1 MPFIYSNFQ
10 STKPQYNIA
19 CILSRMAATFRF
31 RQTAKNYILLCS
43 WLSRTDFV
51 PMKIRTTQ
59 PVIFRACKKA
69 KERANHVSGLSC
81 LLKPFV
87 SWLHCKVTH
96 YFLFMQAFRKKI
108 SENRRKSLKWL
119 QKAWKIA
126 SKVKYINKDNE

>member
-19 CILSRMAATFRF
+19 CILSSMAATFRF

-51 PMKIRTTQ
+51 PMQIRTTQ

-69 KERANHVSGLSC
+69 KERANRVSGLSC

-87 SWLHCKVTH
+87 SWLHCKGTH
-96 YFLFMQAFRKKI
+96 YFLFMQAFRQKI

-119 QKAWKIA
+119 QKAWKID
-126 SKVKYINKDNE
+126 SKVKYSNKDNE